1 MPLVN
6 MRRRYAQWNKPCL
19 TGNFGQK
26 KKEKALHFKL
36 SNDPVPV
43 LVVSKVDS

>member
-1 MPLVN
+1 MSLVN
-6 MRRRYAQWNKPCL
+6 IRHRYAQWNKPCL
-19 TGNFGQK
+19 TGNFRQK